1 MTISISALLTFS
13 VAGIIIFG
21 FAICFFA
28 TGRSDQAALRLKY
41 ARKSVFY
48 TIFTE
53 KNYDKITLE
62 IFYLHFEFYC
72 VRNDL

>member
-13 VAGIIIFG
+13 VAGMIIFG

-53 KNYDKITLE
+53 KL
-62 IFYLHFEFYC
+62 
-72 VRNDL
+72 